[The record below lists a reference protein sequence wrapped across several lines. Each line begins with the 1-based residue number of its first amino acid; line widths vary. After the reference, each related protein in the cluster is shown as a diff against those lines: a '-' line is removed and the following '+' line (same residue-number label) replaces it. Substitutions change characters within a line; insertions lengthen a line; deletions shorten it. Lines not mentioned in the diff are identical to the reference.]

1 MKVKMLKKSLNIN
14 MLNLR
19 LAWFSLIASQSFY
32 SRAVINNDGK
42 DTDRAKMDVIRRIDW
57 PQNNELQQ

>member
-1 MKVKMLKKSLNIN
+1 

-42 DTDRAKMDVIRRIDW
+42 DTDRAKMDVIRRIDC
-57 PQNNELQQ
+57 PQNNDLQQ